1 MSTLDWWR
9 TGTIYQVYIRS
20 FADSNGDGTGDIN
33 GLRSKLPY
41 LADLGIDGIWINPW
55 YPSPLLDGGYDVA
68 DYRDIHPSYGT
79 LEDADAMIEEAHEL
93 GIRILVDLVP
103 NHCSWDHV
111 WFKAALQAA
120 PGSPERARFHFT
132 EGSVADDGTVGPP
145 NNWKSVF
152 GGSAWTQVDD
162 GQWYLHLFDPSQP
175 DLDWTH
181 PEVRE
186 EFRSILRFWL
196 DRGADGFRVDVA
208 HGLAKDMDFP
218 DLSDHVQ
225 ILSSAKQP
233 NHAHWDRDELHEI
246 VREWRAV
253 LDEYDDRMMV
263 AEAWVSEESLPKY
276 LRPDEYHQSFS
287 FDLLMAAW
295 DADAYRSTIASVYE
309 PAKALGAA
317 STWVLSNHDVMRH
330 TTRFGLPADESWR
343 TWPVTGPADA
353 LDTEL
358 GERRARVAA
367 LITLGLPGASYLYQ
381 GEELG
386 LPEVWELPWDVLDD
400 PVARRSEGTQKGR
413 DGCRVPIPWTA
424 DGESFGFGGPA
435 WMPQPERFAAYAA
448 DQQIGVDGSFHS
460 LYKDALR
467 IRREHFVDDAEL
479 TWIDAGDGVL
489 AYSRASGVRCVAN
502 MGAEPVPMPAG
513 EILLTSM
520 PGLTDELPSDTA
532 VWLRPT

>member
-1 MSTLDWWR
+1 MSSAEVAGPARTVGQEGRPTGRSTTKGPSREHLDWWR
-9 TGTIYQVYIRS
+9 TGAIYQVYIRS

-55 YPSPLLDGGYDVA
+55 SRPPARRWLRRSRLPRHPPVVRHARGRRRDDRRGPRVRDPHPGRSGAQPLQ
-68 DYRDIHPSYGT
+68 
-79 LEDADAMIEEAHEL
+79 L
-93 GIRILVDLVP
+93 G
-103 NHCSWDHV
+103 SV
-111 WFKAALQAA
+111 WFKAALSRS
-120 PGSPERARFHFT
+120 GSPERARFHLT

-218 DLSDHVQ
+218 DLADHVQ

-233 NHAHWDRDELHEI
+233 NHAHWDRDELQEI

-253 LDEYDDRMMV
+253 LDEYDGRMMV

-287 FDLLMAAW
+287 FDLLMAAERQRLPL
-295 DADAYRSTIASVYE
+295 DDRQRLRTSQGARCCQH
-309 PAKALGAA
+309 LGA
-317 STWVLSNHDVMRH
+317 LQPRRH
-330 TTRFGLPADESWR
+330 AAHNPLRATCRRKLAHLAGHRPSRCARHR
-343 TWPVTGPADA
+343 T
-353 LDTEL
+353 
-358 GERRARVAA
+358 RRASRRVAA

-400 PVARRSEGTQKGR
+400 PVARRTKGPKGR

-435 WMPQPERFAAYAA
+435 WMPQPN
-448 DQQIGVDGSFHS
+448 GS
-460 LYKDALR
+460 L
-467 IRREHFVDDAEL
+467 
-479 TWIDAGDGVL
+479 
-489 AYSRASGVRCVAN
+489 
-502 MGAEPVPMPAG
+502 PMPPINRSASPARSTRSTRRSASAAST
-513 EILLTSM
+513 LSTT
-520 PGLTDELPSDTA
+520 PN
-532 VWLRPT
+532 